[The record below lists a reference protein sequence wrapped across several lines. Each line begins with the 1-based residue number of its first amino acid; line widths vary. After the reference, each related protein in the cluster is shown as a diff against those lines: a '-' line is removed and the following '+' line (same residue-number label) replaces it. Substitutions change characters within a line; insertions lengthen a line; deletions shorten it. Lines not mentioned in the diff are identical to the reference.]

1 MARRRTKKNFR
12 KLSGILLL
20 DKPLGMSS
28 NQALQRVRHLFK
40 AEKAGHTGSLDPLAT
55 GMLPVCFGEA
65 TKVSAYLLDSDK
77 TYQTT
82 AQLGETRATG
92 DAEGDVLQARA
103 VPDLNAVDLPALLEA
118 FTGDIQQVPPM
129 YSALKKDG
137 KPLYALARQGIE
149 VERKARPVTIHDL
162 QLLAQRETALDL
174 SVHCSKGTY
183 IRTLVEDMGEQLG
196 CGAYVSMLRRT
207 AVTPFSGAMHT
218 LESLQHLAEQ
228 GLEALDALLLPI
240 DHALPHLPTLT
251 LDAAGIECL
260 RHGQRRR
267 VDNVAD
273 TELLRVYSDEGVFV
287 GLAHVAAGVLSPKRL
302 MSY

>member
-1 MARRRTKKNFR
+1 MARRAKKNFR

-103 VPDLNAVDLPALLEA
+103 VPDLNTVDLPALLA
-118 FTGDIQQVPPM
+118 VFTGDIQQVPPM

-149 VERKARPVTIHDL
+149 VERKARSVTIHDL
-162 QLLAQRETALDL
+162 QLLARRETALDL

-207 AVTPFSGAMHT
+207 AVTPFSGEMHT

-251 LDAAGIECL
+251 LDAAGIERL
-260 RHGQRRR
+260 RHGQRQR
-267 VDNVAD
+267 VDDVAD

-287 GLAHVAAGVLSPKRL
+287 GLASVAAGVLSPKRL